1 MPKFR
6 EIVQNVT
13 PSLIDGFAGIAN
25 SVVTLVLALDR
36 LDDIDRGF
44 FFLISNMSTLAEEQ
58 RFLNEITDRTID
70 KQNLLAIQTG
80 FTAKEQERSRQAALK
95 QQVQYKKVADTID
108 QFLNPIFGEQNAL
121 ILSNIQLEQDRNRL
135 LNLISSA
142 NDDVALATTNR
153 NNALKV
159 LEELQIQENLND
171 AEAAIT
177 KAQLQT
183 QIALLTD
190 AQSKGAD
197 VTLELGLATAQLQE
211 AEFELA
217 NDSPRLITARENLN
231 IAEQNLETAIA
242 RQKGAI
248 EQRNDEL
255 LKSINLTNQ
264 QTNANKKL
272 IDQSALLN
280 QFMSIERLGGGGFAP
295 DPVITPSPVLTPPT
309 ELTAPSG
316 NQSITITS
324 NLILEEEVLA
334 TEVQKV
340 NTKTQQQ
347 GKTFIIDRLQ

>member
-1 MPKFR
+1 M
-6 EIVQNVT
+6 
-13 PSLIDGFAGIAN
+13 
-25 SVVTLVLALDR
+25 
-36 LDDIDRGF
+36 
-44 FFLISNMSTLAEEQ
+44 
-58 RFLNEITDRTID
+58 
-70 KQNLLAIQTG
+70 
-80 FTAKEQERSRQAALK
+80 
-95 QQVQYKKVADTID
+95 
-108 QFLNPIFGEQNAL
+108 
-121 ILSNIQLEQDRNRL
+121 SNIQLEQDRNRL